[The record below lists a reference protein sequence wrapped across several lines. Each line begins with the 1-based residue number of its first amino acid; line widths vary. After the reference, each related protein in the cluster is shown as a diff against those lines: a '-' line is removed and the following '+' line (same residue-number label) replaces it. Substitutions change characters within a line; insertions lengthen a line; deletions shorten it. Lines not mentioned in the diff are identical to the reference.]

1 MDNIYKKVKDA
12 LNEVAH
18 FDEKEF
24 RRRYADV
31 ERHKGKYLTT
41 TGDHKGEGGAGYVTG
56 YDPNKQDHVIL
67 SVHQGGGVRSK
78 NDDTYKDISV
88 HKDHL
93 REPKMSDYYKEDIDQ
108 IDEIS
113 DELKDRYKT
122 AAKFNKI
129 VNLGTLEFDTEK
141 QKEGKDSPEMQKFR
155 QAEIDRSKNAI
166 RKREAGEK
174 LAKEEV
180 ELDESRG
187 SDYALYHKS
196 YTDAINHAL
205 GHHGKSGL
213 TVSDDD
219 RFHHVGV
226 MSKKPSEGNTT
237 SVNLPATHATTGKKH
252 TIHIQVYNKGG
263 SHPYELNTYS
273 SGVGRH
279 NQNEEVDLDEAKKL
293 KTTTFEG
300 KGKSAT
306 VHPSNS
312 DWLPHHVE
320 YSDGRKIT
328 LHGDIEAAKDAAQK
342 FVGEEDEGWYTHAQM
357 YGSKKSEKHPEG
369 ISAAEWKSGV
379 RWDHRNNKR
388 INVKE
393 EVELDESVKRYGTA
407 IFKGQYGDEEGHI
420 YKTKSKTQGYN
431 PDRVAFDVPGHRP
444 LVAKSFQ
451 HAKDRMEKHPNFVK
465 WKDFSLDHPSLGEEV
480 ELEEKH
486 LTPAEKSKREEI
498 AKAMAKENPN
508 MPMGKKMAIA
518 TSTAKKVA
526 EDKDHEYGYEGDMAI
541 SQLKQIQHH
550 LGELM
555 SVLKPDTDLPEWV
568 QSKITLATDYIQTAS
583 DYVLSQMSEE
593 IHEAKDKIKIE
604 LSPENAKKITH
615 TVTDHKG
622 RPLDKDGRLV
632 KESIQPFHR
641 KSQSVRG
648 TMNTFGYV
656 DSMGEEH
663 ITEQFMGEL
672 SSTKVRQHLAKIGK

>member
-1 MDNIYKKVKDA
+1 
-12 LNEVAH
+12 
-18 FDEKEF
+18 
-24 RRRYADV
+24 
-31 ERHKGKYLTT
+31 
-41 TGDHKGEGGAGYVTG
+41 
-56 YDPNKQDHVIL
+56 
-67 SVHQGGGVRSK
+67 
-78 NDDTYKDISV
+78 
-88 HKDHL
+88 
-93 REPKMSDYYKEDIDQ
+93 
-108 IDEIS
+108 
-113 DELKDRYKT
+113 
-122 AAKFNKI
+122 
-129 VNLGTLEFDTEK
+129 
-141 QKEGKDSPEMQKFR
+141 
-155 QAEIDRSKNAI
+155 
-166 RKREAGEK
+166 
-174 LAKEEV
+174 
-180 ELDESRG
+180 
-187 SDYALYHKS
+187 
-196 YTDAINHAL
+196 
-205 GHHGKSGL
+205 
-213 TVSDDD
+213 
-219 RFHHVGV
+219 
-226 MSKKPSEGNTT
+226 
-237 SVNLPATHATTGKKH
+237 
-252 TIHIQVYNKGG
+252 
-263 SHPYELNTYS
+263 
-273 SGVGRH
+273 
-279 NQNEEVDLDEAKKL
+279 
-293 KTTTFEG
+293 
-300 KGKSAT
+300 
-306 VHPSNS
+306 
-312 DWLPHHVE
+312 
-320 YSDGRKIT
+320 
-328 LHGDIEAAKDAAQK
+328 
-342 FVGEEDEGWYTHAQM
+342 
-357 YGSKKSEKHPEG
+357 
-369 ISAAEWKSGV
+369 
-379 RWDHRNNKR
+379 
-388 INVKE
+388 
-393 EVELDESVKRYGTA
+393 
-407 IFKGQYGDEEGHI
+407 
-420 YKTKSKTQGYN
+420 
-431 PDRVAFDVPGHRP
+431 
-444 LVAKSFQ
+444 
-451 HAKDRMEKHPNFVK
+451 MEKHPNFVK

-583 DYVLSQMSEE
+583 DYMLSQMSEE